1 MRMMRR
7 TRRRRRKKK
16 SEKGKKEKEIVDHM
30 QLIPC
35 REQDAPPLWCCRFVR
50 GKTMTLE
57 MAPVL
62 CSALL

>member
-1 MRMMRR
+1 MNDFLFFFKKGE
-7 TRRRRRKKK
+7 KKK
-16 SEKGKKEKEIVDHM
+16 RKEDHM

-50 GKTMTLE
+50 EENNDAGE
-57 MAPVL
+57 MAPLL